1 MKDTAI
7 EMPKAALFERALA
20 AELGE
25 SKAGDVAQAARAR
38 YRDLYAG
45 REQYDSG
52 ALRRHL
58 EENILPGVALYRALL
73 ADPDTREAAMPLFEV
88 AIEAWAASQRK
99 SLERLARLPV
109 YYWLM
114 WAVIKLMMR
123 SNFPEAGWETE
134 WVQANGE
141 AIAFNMKS
149 CFYVD
154 VLGAYGVPEL
164 IIPYCRTDDLICE
177 DLSPHVRWVR
187 QGTLGRGD
195 RHCDFRFERVRGEKR

>member
-1 MKDTAI
+1 MKDTVI
-7 EMPKAALFERALA
+7 EMPHAALFERALA

-25 SKAGDVAQAARAR
+25 SKAGEVVRAARER
-38 YRDLYAG
+38 YRELYAG
-45 REQYDSG
+45 RERHDNR

-73 ADPDTREAAMPLFEV
+73 ADPETGERAMPLFEV
-88 AIEAWAASQRK
+88 AVEAWAASQRK
-99 SLERLARLPV
+99 SLEWLARLPV

-114 WAVIKLMMR
+114 RLVIKLMMR

-134 WVQANGE
+134 WVQANGQ
-141 AIAFNMKS
+141 ALAFNMKS
-149 CFYVD
+149 CFYLD

-164 IIPYCRTDDLICE
+164 AIQYCRMDDLIYE

-195 RHCDFRFERVRGEKR
+195 RHCDFRFERIRE